1 MYKEIIKKYIN
12 ILTKEDIKRYALKE
26 NIEVTNEEITIIYN
40 FIKTNYQEILNNN
53 EKSFY
58 LLKQKLKP
66 ELYNTI
72 ISLYNKYKTKYLT

>member
-1 MYKEIIKKYIN
+1 
-12 ILTKEDIKRYALKE
+12 KRYALKE